1 MSKHAMCQVTRKQ
14 DLRKGEYT
22 PLPGGNIHFEADGTI
37 YTLGTK
43 QDICIGCT
51 ADKLNNKWFID
62 NTKWISEREHKSTG
76 AKSEKVY
83 QLTITLRNRIGRNA
97 TYTHFEA
104 LSVLSTKYLFSI
116 INVRK
121 NVFHLLSCK
130 YRKYQKL
137 SKVIDQLQEY
147 FDVLDYSIRE
157 YDENEGTVRYFTSKA
172 KNVDTIRTLQESR
185 ATNQWNYAW
194 TTSKK
199 TRPEDKRIKLAE

>member
-22 PLPGGNIHFEADGTI
+22 PLPGGNIHFESDGTI

-43 QDICIGCT
+43 QNICIGCT
-51 ADKLNNKWFID
+51 IDKLNNKWFID
-62 NTKWISEREHKSTG
+62 NTRWISEREHKSNG

-83 QLTITLRNRIGRNA
+83 QLAITVKNRIGKKA

-104 LSVLSTKYLFSI
+104 LSVLSTKYLFTI
-116 INVRK
+116 VNVRT
-121 NVFHLLSCK
+121 NVFRLLSCK

-157 YDENEGTVRYFTSKA
+157 YDENEGTVRYFTAKA

-185 ATNQWNYAW
+185 ATNQWNCAW
-194 TTSKK
+194 ITSKK
-199 TRPEDKRIKLAE
+199 IRPEDKRIKLAE